1 MSKAEELLEFH
12 LKALKI
18 DHVRE
23 FRFHPAR
30 RWRFDFA
37 IPEIMLAVEVEGITS
52 YGKNKNGSMRLGRH
66 QTAKGIEADL
76 EKYDEAMR
84 LGWNIYRCSQS
95 MVKSGRAIETIE
107 ILKNSLGCKSDS
119 GLL

>member
-1 MSKAEELLEFH
+1 MSKAEDLLEFH

-18 DHVRE
+18 NYE
-23 FRFHPAR
+23 KEYKFHSQR

-37 IPEIMLAVEVEGITS
+37 VVDARLAIEVEGIT
-52 YGKNKNGSMRLGRH
+52 YFGKNKNGSMKLGRH
-66 QTAKGIEADL
+66 QTGRGMEADC

-84 LGWNIYRCSQS
+84 LGWNVYRCTQK

-107 ILKNSLGCKSDS
+107 
-119 GLL
+119 LLLSNKL